1 MSGYRNYAS
10 PWNKPSAS
18 YSSGTVKKETTGGIP
33 KYDTSYSKSRPEP
46 KKEESTVTSRIASK
60 YTSPYSAGYQR
71 DTTTGYGARTE
82 TSRIKPILDKKDT
95 SHPPVSYRP
104 INRTGA
110 RSRDSSPIEKSD
122 KSTSSTSSSYNY
134 GNRLYPRP
142 FQRSVSKERV
152 DSTIPKYTGRSA
164 SATRDE
170 IPKYGS
176 TLSVKEDVPKYLSR
190 SPSRNA
196 SREDLTAGSQKS
208 YINSR
213 FLPKNTVEK
222 SYTAYSRP
230 LSVRTNETSRKNR
243 ELLNVLHAQQEQER
257 LSRPASRCSSTTAED
272 ISSKEKEIS
281 SSTTTKSESP
291 VREIEMVTVQV
302 VTRGTSPTPISQNTQ
317 HPTFL
322 RSRRIEI
329 AKVVEKQITRPKN
342 PVHTMVDKEI
352 QSDRLDD
359 STKISRF
366 SGASRMSATPW
377 SSFLDMKFNSPA
389 QKSKANAKPKECDSP
404 KSLSRTSSTKS
415 LEQSPAKT
423 DKPKEVRKSPSP
435 AKSKIVPPK
444 QISDKKQ
451 LPPIPKGDN
460 AVKTSSLHSSS
471 PNKDFRKSV
480 LNMNPEGKSKKIGRR
495 SNSASSAESDTADPE
510 ATDVSENLKSCGS
523 YHKSNSSKLP
533 QKSAADRCHGRS
545 RRSPSAETSNT
556 TSGSEDDSKTRKIK
570 GKLSAGSSRTS
581 VVLSSGDELSTDK
594 SPKPP
599 QSPRNKYD
607 VNKSEVEAK
616 SFLMRA
622 LAPVTNFFKVKP
634 PDSPERANWMDPSSE
649 SNTETK
655 SFAAEP
661 ITARIIIHRVEPT
674 EPPWCSDRNVE
685 ESNQAQEQST
695 SKSESDQKPWWEN
708 STASSK
714 LESGLRHADSIEK
727 PWWENGSDEQ
737 ASQKSN
743 QHAKEESKKLIK
755 TKNVDSG
762 ETPWWLDENAEV
774 PEGVETYPNYVRE
787 DGTTADGRVVYK
799 IRKNDSSETCWW
811 QSSSEKSESNQNKT
825 EPNNSVYPETQ
836 SSWVRDYKPRKMDSE
851 DGTWWLSSSEKTD
864 SDKNKTNIMDPEYQ
878 RMHQIRHID
887 SGERSWWLN
896 QENETEE
903 QQQAPADQSQIPS
916 KFPVRHQDS
925 PEKPWWLQDR
935 ESNKEADNDFDSV
948 NMPLGDRASP
958 EGLEMPKDVEGRKS
972 PYDNVPSMQRRPQK
986 GAAYISRYMN
996 IDEVLGG
1003 AATQM
1008 WSPLMDQICGY
1019 AEEPVYEVDPDQVVI
1034 HEGDQ
1039 TYQKMIKVNALGA
1052 VPKGSTQQ
1060 TKVSP
1065 SRMFVQTFASVSL

>member
-1 MSGYRNYAS
+1 MSGYRNYAT
-10 PWNKPSAS
+10 PWNKPSTNL
-18 YSSGTVKKETTGGIP
+18 YSSGSVKKDATAGIP
-33 KYDTSYSKSRPEP
+33 KFDTSYTRSRPDP
-46 KKEESTVTSRIASK
+46 KKDDERSATSRIASK

-71 DTTTGYGARTE
+71 DTTTGYGGRTE
-82 TSRIKPILDKKDT
+82 SSRIKPILDKKDT

-122 KSTSSTSSSYNY
+122 KSSSSTSSSYNY

-164 SATRDE
+164 SSTRDE
-170 IPKYGS
+170 VPKYGS

-196 SREDLTAGSQKS
+196 SREDLTSGSQK

-257 LSRPASRCSSTTAED
+257 LSRPTSRCSSTTPDEV
-272 ISSKEKEIS
+272 SSKEKEVS
-281 SSTTTKSESP
+281 SCTATKSESP
-291 VREIEMVTVQV
+291 PREVEMETVKV
-302 VTRGTSPTPISQNTQ
+302 VTRGTSPTPVTQNTQ

-329 AKVVEKQITRPKN
+329 AKVVEKQISRPKR

-359 STKISRF
+359 STKISRYA
-366 SGASRMSATPW
+366 GASRMSATPW
-377 SSFLDMKFNSPA
+377 SSFLDMKFSSPA
-389 QKSKANAKPKECDSP
+389 QKSKTNAKVKECDSP
-404 KSLSRTSSTKS
+404 KSLSRTSSSKS
-415 LEQSPAKT
+415 LEQSPAKS

-460 AVKTSSLHSSS
+460 SGKSGLIS

-495 SNSASSAESDTADPE
+495 SNSASSAESDNADPE

-523 YHKSNSSKLP
+523 YHNSNSSKVP

-607 VNKSEVEAK
+607 VNKSEADAK

-622 LAPVTNFFKVKP
+622 LAPVTNLFKVKP
-634 PDSPERANWMDPSSE
+634 PDSPERSNWMDPSTE
-649 SNTETK
+649 SNTESK

-661 ITARIIIHRVEPT
+661 ITARIIIHRVEST
-674 EPPWCSDRNVE
+674 EAPWSQSED
-685 ESNQAQEQST
+685 SKQAQDQSGSETKLWWET
-695 SKSESDQKPWWEN
+695 SKSGPQGEN
-708 STASSK
+708 S
-714 LESGLRHADSIEK
+714 LRHADSIEK
-727 PWWENGSDEQ
+727 PFWENS
-737 ASQKSN
+737 S
-743 QHAKEESKKLIK
+743 EEPTVNEPKKLIK
-755 TKNVDSG
+755 IKHADSG
-762 ETPWWLDENAEV
+762 ETPWWLDESAEV

-787 DGTTADGRVVYK
+787 DGTTADGRVIYK
-799 IRKNDSSETCWW
+799 IRKNDSGETSWW
-811 QSSSEKSESNQNKT
+811 QTSSDKTESSKNKS

-836 SSWVRDYKPRKMDSE
+836 SSWVRDYKPKKLDSE
-851 DGTWWLSSSEKTD
+851 DSTWWLSGSEKTE
-864 SDKNKTNIMDPEYQ
+864 SDKNMTNIMDPEYQ
-878 RMHQIRHID
+878 KMHQIRHID
-887 SGERSWWLN
+887 SGEREWWLS
-896 QENETEE
+896 QENKAEE
-903 QQQAPADQSQIPS
+903 QQEPDRQ
-916 KFPVRHQDS
+916 QDS
-925 PEKPWWLQDR
+925 GEKPWWLQ
-935 ESNKEADNDFDSV
+935 KEAENEFDNV
-948 NMPLGDRASP
+948 TMPLGDRASP
-958 EGLEMPKDVEGRKS
+958 EGLEMPKDDEGRKS
-972 PYDNVPSMQRRPQK
+972 PYDNVPGTQRRTQK
-986 GAAYISRYMN
+986 SSGYISRYMN

-1003 AATQM
+1003 AATQI
-1008 WSPLMDQICGY
+1008 WSPLMDKICGY

-1034 HEGDQ
+1034 HEGDRA
-1039 TYQKMIKVNALGA
+1039 YQKMTRV
-1052 VPKGSTQQ
+1052 
-1060 TKVSP
+1060 
-1065 SRMFVQTFASVSL
+1065 